1 MGVKLG
7 TEHIRAVGTFEEI
20 TGVHVRDCLMDDTCA
35 YFLIEPGK
43 MGLAIGKNGSTIKS
57 VERAMGKT
65 IKIFE
70 YSDNAEGLLR
80 NMIPSIKTLD
90 MSDDSIV
97 ITIPS
102 SERSTVIG
110 RNGRNIKAIRE
121 FLKRHFKI
129 NNLKLK

>member
-1 MGVKLG
+1 MGVKLN

-20 TGVHVRDCLMDDTCA
+20 TGVHVRDCLIDENCA

-43 MGLAIGKNGSTIKS
+43 MGLAIGKNGSTIKI
-57 VERAMGKT
+57 VERTLGKS

-70 YSDNAEGLLR
+70 YAETPEGLLR
-80 NMIPSIKTLD
+80 SMIPSIKTLD
-90 MSDDSIV
+90 IKGDSVV
-97 ITIPS
+97 ITIPA

-110 RNGRNIKAIRE
+110 RNGRNIKIVRE

>member
-20 TGVHVRDCLMDDTCA
+20 TGVHVRDCLIDDTCA

-70 YSDNAEGLLR
+70 YADTAEALLR
-80 NMIPSIKTLD
+80 NMVPNIKTLD